1 MEAEVEAEAKVEAEV
16 EVEVEAEVEAEVEVE
31 VEAEVKAEV
40 EAEGEVE
47 QEEADEEE
55 AEKEASEEEE
65 QEAQKEEEQEE
76 EEAQEEE
83 EEEEAE
89 EAPSL
94 AARLGTR
101 LPTAAPSDTSPPI
114 DHLPTGP
121 LPTSAATEEATAA
134 AEVAAK
140 AAAKAVAA
148 PATAPAVVV
157 TRPPMPSTDQIEAM
171 DTMVELRAA
180 LEAQGESGVARSKQ
194 VLRGRLLSLAAVRDT
209 VRRQNE
215 ELRQEE
221 RTLGIDEEALRQA
234 ELHPFTADAQYD
246 RSEILA
252 RVDPLKPRAN
262 GAAPPRQDAAAAAAA
277 AAAAGKPARGRRRLA
292 STATWEEAA
301 CDGRAELAVV
311 LHAVPSGSPAGVGR
325 GPKPRLPAGRAFHDA
340 LRNRNCK

>member
-1 MEAEVEAEAKVEAEV
+1 VKA
-16 EVEVEAEVEAEVEVE
+16 EVEAEVEAE
-31 VEAEVKAEV
+31 AED
-40 EAEGEVE
+40 E

-55 AEKEASEEEE
+55 AEEEAEE
-65 QEAQKEEEQEE
+65 QED
-76 EEAQEEE
+76 EAEAED
-83 EEEEAE
+83 EAE

-94 AARLGTR
+94 AARLGAR
-101 LPTAAPSDTSPPI
+101 LPTTAPPDTSPPV
-114 DHLPTGP
+114 DHTQTGP
-121 LPTSAATEEATAA
+121 WPTPATTEEVAAA

-140 AAAKAVAA
+140 AAAFAE
-148 PATAPAVVV
+148 ATLCRADRSRVVV
-157 TRPPMPSTDQIEAM
+157 TRPPMPSAEQIEAM

-209 VRRQNE
+209 ARRQIE
-215 ELRQEE
+215 ELRQEQGAL
-221 RTLGIDEEALRQA
+221 RGAEEALRQA

-277 AAAAGKPARGRRRLA
+277 AADGKPARGRRRLA

-311 LHAVPSGSPAGVGR
+311 LHAVPSGSPAGR
-325 GPKPRLPAGRAFHDA
+325 APKPRLPAGRAFHDA